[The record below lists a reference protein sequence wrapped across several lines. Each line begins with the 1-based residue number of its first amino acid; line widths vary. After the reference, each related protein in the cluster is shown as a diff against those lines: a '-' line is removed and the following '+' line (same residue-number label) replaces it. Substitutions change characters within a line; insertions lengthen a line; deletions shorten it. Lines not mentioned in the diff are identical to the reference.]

1 MADVRKT
8 IEVAYQADVTQLLGN
23 LKKIPGMTDAE
34 AKKMVKAL
42 STQLKQTEK
51 AAKKAAQTNSKA
63 MKQMGN
69 SAKQTRKQ
77 FQQMKRSASQ
87 MGSGLGELSS
97 IAGDSNTALGS
108 VANTAGMIALSGS
121 ALLPLLGGLK
131 AGIMALGASAALATG
146 GLSLIVGG
154 VAALA
159 FSMSSSSDESELQR
173 KKLSQLEGNYK
184 KLSERIQKTI
194 TKNAEFRKEMVQ
206 TIQAVDSLQTE
217 LESQTLELNFQ
228 LGVISEKEYEEQIKE
243 QRIAESNKRIAEKFN
258 ERSKA
263 VKKALL
269 NEEAASKD
277 LLFQL
282 IQLDDIFKEQRKQA
296 GGTFFSSS
304 GDLQNLNKLSVNSRF
319 LVKQNETLEE
329 TEQRIQKLLGN
340 RPKRYI
346 TIIARLK
353 QQQALENQARI
364 NFTKFQKER
373 ETREEVLQEQAEENI
388 RLEKRVA
395 DNEKRKE
402 ATQKAIARQKEI
414 ESKEEQRLAQ
424 LAGQRQQLS
433 TALFNLEKDKAGEI
447 EKINMDIDKQISA
460 LETLAK
466 KNKSIATD
474 QTEQLDITKAVTLL
488 EEKRK
493 QQIKEVNQKIK
504 EQGSIQEKNKE
515 KQAIND
521 LIEGYKNQE
530 ISLSDLYSM
539 EDELR
544 NNKETAETALHLKV
558 MDMIA
563 AEHQARLQGSK
574 QLLGNLQ
581 TFTQA
586 RLTMIQNTEDA
597 EQEAITKAFY
607 LNQAASAAN
616 VAFTTAENIV
626 KALGMAATNPILAG
640 ALAATATAAGAA
652 QIGAIMSQ
660 PPPQKKHMGGMA
672 TDERNYTLL
681 QGEAVLSRAAARRI
695 GEQGIRRIEDGKSMK
710 PEVVV
715 ISPFKH
721 YDRFISSRNRRLK
734 SKTVAAGGF

>member
-23 LKKIPGMTDAE
+23 LKKIPGMTDQE

-42 STQLKQTEK
+42 STQLRQTEK

-63 MKQMGN
+63 MKQMGD

-87 MGSGLGELSS
+87 MGAGLGELASL
-97 IAGDSNTALGS
+97 AGESDTAIGQM
-108 VANTAGMIALSGS
+108 ANNAGLFAMSAS

-131 AGIMALGASAALATG
+131 GAIMSLGASAAMATG
-146 GLSLIVGG
+146 GLTVIAGAVALLVANMGG
-154 VAALA
+154 V
-159 FSMSSSSDESELQR
+159 DEEAKKQAEEI
-173 KKLSQLEGNYK
+173 KKLDEQYKQLNSDIEQ
-184 KLSERIQKTI
+184 II
-194 TKNAEFRKEMVQ
+194 IKNTEFRKSLQATLGGIRELEQ
-206 TIQAVDSLQTE
+206 GFIEQELELQFKLGKISQKDFEEFLAESKIQA
-217 LESQTLELNFQ
+217 
-228 LGVISEKEYEEQIKE
+228 G
-243 QRIAESNKRIAEKFN
+243 N
-258 ERSKA
+258 ERIKVSFDERE
-263 VKKALL
+263 KALKQNIR
-269 NEEAASKD
+269 NEEAAMEGLITVAQTVAKKLTTESYSALGGASVESDLRRIEKASKHVNEQSETRA
-277 LLFQL
+277 QL
-282 IQLDDIFKEQRKQA
+282 
-296 GGTFFSSS
+296 
-304 GDLQNLNKLSVNSRF
+304 
-319 LVKQNETLEE
+319 
-329 TEQRIQKLLGN
+329 EQRIKNILSGRPEEYIKELVRIKEQKKLVANANHELQVFN
-340 RPKRYI
+340 R
-346 TIIARLK
+346 
-353 QQQALENQARI
+353 
-364 NFTKFQKER
+364 ER
-373 ETREEVLQEQAEENI
+373 F
-388 RLEKRVA
+388 
-395 DNEKRKE
+395 DNEKRLQDRVANTVAMQTKIDQRE
-402 ATQKAIARQKEI
+402 RNKIASEKAKAKQKEI
-414 ESKEEQRLAQ
+414 EVNEEQRLAQ

-433 TALFNLEKDKAGEI
+433 AALFNLEKDKAGEI
-447 EKINMDIDKQISA
+447 EKINMDIDKQITA
-460 LETLAK
+460 LETLAE
-466 KNKSIATD
+466 KNKAIATD

-493 QQIKEVNQKIK
+493 QKIEEVNQKIK
-504 EQGSIQEKNKE
+504 EQGDIQEKNKE

-521 LIEGYKNQE
+521 LIQGYKNQE
-530 ISLSDLYSM
+530 ISLFDLYAM

-544 NNKETAETALHLKV
+544 NNKETAENALHLKV

-597 EQEAITKAFY
+597 EQKAITKAFY

-660 PPPQKKHMGGMA
+660 APPQKKHMGGMA
-672 TDERNYTLL
+672 TDERSYTLL